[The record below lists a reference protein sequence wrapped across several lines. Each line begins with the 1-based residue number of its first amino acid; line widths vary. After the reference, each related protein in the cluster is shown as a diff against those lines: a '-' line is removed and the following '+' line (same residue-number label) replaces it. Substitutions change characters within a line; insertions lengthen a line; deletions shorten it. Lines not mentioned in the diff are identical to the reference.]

1 MIMKREK
8 ATAAVPHREYL
19 LKELADPGLAAAYL
33 NAAVRENDP
42 AAFLHALRNVVDAN
56 GGVAEIAARTDL
68 NRQAIYRML
77 SENGNPELKSL
88 QRLLEATGLGLNVEV
103 AAQER
108 APYGA
113 TKKSKRKA
121 GRKRKQPAS
130 FKMAA

>member
-1 MIMKREK
+1 MIMRRGK
-8 ATAAVPHREYL
+8 APAAVPHRKYL
-19 LKELADPGLAAAYL
+19 LKELADPALAAAYL

-42 AAFLHALRNVVDAN
+42 AAFLQALRNVVDAN

-108 APYGA
+108 ATYGA
-113 TKKSKRKA
+113 TKKSKKKAERK
-121 GRKRKQPAS
+121 KKKPAS

>member
-1 MIMKREK
+1 MKRGK
-8 ATAAVPHREYL
+8 APAAVPHREYL
-19 LKELADPGLAAAYL
+19 LKELADPALAAAYL

-42 AAFLHALRNVVDAN
+42 AAFLQALRNVVDAN

-108 APYGA
+108 ATYGA